1 MTDFKFISEDRLV
14 QMTEYGEDL
23 KVLVNFSQKDI
34 KYNDEVIK
42 ANSLVIYDAD
52 SKVIYKPE

>member
-1 MTDFKFISEDRLV
+1 
-14 QMTEYGEDL
+14 MTEYGEDL